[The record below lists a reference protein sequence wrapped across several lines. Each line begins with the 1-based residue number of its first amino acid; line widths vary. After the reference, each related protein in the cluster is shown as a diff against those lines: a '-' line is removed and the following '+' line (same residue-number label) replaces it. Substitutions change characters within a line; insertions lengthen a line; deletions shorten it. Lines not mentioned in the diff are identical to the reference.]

1 MQTPFILLL
10 FTFIFNQDN
19 FCQVV
24 IAGDYN
30 YSDPVTQAQIENFT
44 QVLENTSYV
53 SNTLYTESWLRSFI
67 QYYDRNKDYLNVSI
81 DTEVEFIAALK
92 KVKKHTSKNIQLVFN

>member
-92 KVKKHTSKNIQLVFN
+92 KVKKTYFKKYSISF